1 VFGLQASPLTSP
13 TPLLI
18 WASTNA
24 YQSPLNGVTIVWNA
38 HKHEMLENRKVR
50 EIILNAITWAH

>member
-1 VFGLQASPLTSP
+1 M
-13 TPLLI
+13 LI
-18 WASTNA
+18 K
-24 YQSPLNGVTIVWNA
+24 SPLNGVTIVWNA